1 MRIEFKE
8 RDRQWLVTLTHAD
21 GVTSPGEPF
30 PASGHEHFSKLEQV
44 LFRLGQLGYR
54 PKQIPSDKP
63 DALRYVIEVEPV

>member
-8 RDRQWLVTLTHAD
+8 RDWLWLVTLTHAD

-44 LFRLGQLGYR
+44 HFCLGRSATG
-54 PKQIPSDKP
+54 PSRFPLTSP